1 MPAPLASS
9 ANTATPATSNNA
21 ARAPRSD
28 GGKDFSQLLQGDAPT
43 APGPASGAAPPT
55 PPPSSTPGQ
64 PSTASSDGQA
74 PGERNVD
81 AEATTAETP
90 PLPPAAVAPAG
101 PGTDKDKPAAT
112 EDAPWPPFGLAG
124 LVLATPTAADPVAA
138 QFTASAPSLDSDGTA
153 RVATPATNSAL
164 PAAAPAT
171 ATAAPPAA
179 ADSRPAANN
188 AGDATALPLPEM
200 ILPGRHSERG
210 EGSDPATAGDRL
222 TAPLLHAP
230 GAAAV
235 QDLKAAL
242 ATGNAIFNGEPT
254 PKPVLGDEGF
264 DQAIGARLGWLAE
277 QKIGHA
283 HIRLSPDDM
292 GPVDVRLQLN
302 GDKVHASFSSPHVEV
317 RQALE
322 GSLPRLRELL
332 GEQGFQ
338 LAHADV
344 GHQAPGGDGNAPG
357 RPGGGDMPGDG
368 EPAPGDSSVS
378 SAQLIRQ
385 RGLLDAYA

>member
-9 ANTATPATSNNA
+9 ANAQPQSPGSSAT
-21 ARAPRSD
+21 RAPRGD
-28 GGKDFSQLLQGDAPT
+28 GTKAFSQLLQGGSSGADAPSKPT
-43 APGPASGAAPPT
+43 NTPTPSAQGPASDSNGQAGAERRPDNAAAPEETAATVPT
-55 PPPSSTPGQ
+55 AQ
-64 PSTASSDGQA
+64 PRPAAEKDA
-74 PGERNVD
+74 P
-81 AEATTAETP
+81 ATTE
-90 PLPPAAVAPAG
+90 
-101 PGTDKDKPAAT
+101 
-112 EDAPWPPFGLAG
+112 EAPWPPLGLAG
-124 LVLATPTAADPVAA
+124 LVLAVPTPADPAA
-138 QFTASAPSLDSDGTA
+138 
-153 RVATPATNSAL
+153 AL
-164 PAAAPAT
+164 PAVT
-171 ATAAPPAA
+171 ATAADADGNALPAPAA
-179 ADSRPAANN
+179 LPVAAALPSTAAATTSSTADSSASSAA
-188 AGDATALPLPEM
+188 DQATTLPLPELV
-200 ILPGRHSERG
+200 LPGKRSERG
-210 EGSDPATAGDRL
+210 EGSDATLIGDRA

-230 GAAAV
+230 GNTPV

-254 PKPVLGDEGF
+254 PKPVLGDDGF
-264 DQAIGARLGWLAE
+264 DQAIGARLGWLAD

-302 GDKVHASFSSPHVEV
+302 GDKVHASFSSPHVDV

-322 GSLPRLRELL
+322 SSLPRLRELL

-344 GHQAPGGDGNAPG
+344 GHQAPGGDGNASG
-357 RPGGGDMPGDG
+357 QAAGGGMAGDG
-368 EPAPGDSSVS
+368 EPSPGDASVS

>member
-9 ANTATPATSNNA
+9 ANPATPATSNSA
-21 ARAPRSD
+21 ARASRSE
-28 GGKDFSQLLQGDAPT
+28 GGKDFSQLLQGGAPS
-43 APGPASGAAPPT
+43 APAPSSSATTPT
-55 PPPSSTPGQ
+55 PSTPGQ
-64 PSTASSDGQA
+64 PSTTDSNGQA
-74 PGERNVD
+74 PGERSAD

-90 PLPPAAVAPAG
+90 PLPPVALTPAG
-101 PGTDKDKPAAT
+101 PGTDKDKPATT
-112 EDAPWPPFGLAG
+112 EDAPWPPLGLAG
-124 LVLATPTAADPVAA
+124 LVLAMPTPADPAA
-138 QFTASAPSLDSDGTA
+138 ALPGTAAPSLASDGTA
-153 RVATPATNSAL
+153 LPTTSAATPTL
-164 PAAAPAT
+164 PAAAPAA
-171 ATAAPPAA
+171 ATAAPVA
-179 ADSRPAANN
+179 ADGKPTAPSAD
-188 AGDATALPLPEM
+188 DATALPLPEM
-200 ILPGRHSERG
+200 ILPGKRSERG
-210 EGSDPATAGDRL
+210 EGSDVAALGDRAS
-222 TAPLLHAP
+222 APLLHAP
-230 GAAAV
+230 AAAAV

-264 DQAIGARLGWLAE
+264 DQAIGARLGWLAD

-302 GDKVHASFSSPHVEV
+302 GDKVHASFSSPHVDV

-322 GSLPRLRELL
+322 SSLPRLRELL

-344 GHQAPGGDGNAPG
+344 GHRAPGGDGNASG
-357 RPGGGDMPGDG
+357 QAGGGGMAGDG
-368 EPAPGDSSVS
+368 EPAPGDASVS

>member
-21 ARAPRSD
+21 ARASRSE
-28 GGKDFSQLLQGDAPT
+28 GGKDFSQLLQGGAPCAT
-43 APGPASGAAPPT
+43 ASAGNATTPT
-55 PPPSSTPGQ
+55 PSTPSP
-64 PSTASSDGQA
+64 PSTADSNGQA
-74 PGERNVD
+74 PDERNAG
-81 AEATTAETP
+81 AEAATAETS
-90 PLPPAAVAPAG
+90 LPPVAATPAG
-101 PGTDKDKPAAT
+101 PGTEKDKPAAT
-112 EDAPWPPFGLAG
+112 EDAPWPPPGLAG
-124 LVLATPTAADPVAA
+124 LVLAMPMPADPAAALPTTAAPALA
-138 QFTASAPSLDSDGTA
+138 SDG
-153 RVATPATNSAL
+153 SAL

-171 ATAAPPAA
+171 NPTLPADAPATAATTPVAADAKPAA
-179 ADSRPAANN
+179 TSAD
-188 AGDATALPLPEM
+188 DATALPLPEM
-200 ILPGRHSERG
+200 ILPGKRSEHA
-210 EGSDPATAGDRL
+210 EGSDVAAVGDRAS
-222 TAPLLHAP
+222 TPLLHAP
-230 GAAAV
+230 AAAAV

-242 ATGNAIFNGEPT
+242 AAGNAIFNGEPT
-254 PKPVLGDEGF
+254 PKPVLGDDGF
-264 DQAIGARLGWLAE
+264 DQAIGARLGWLAD

-302 GDKVHASFSSPHVEV
+302 GDKVHASFSSPHVDV

-322 GSLPRLRELL
+322 SSLPRLRELL

-344 GHQAPGGDGNAPG
+344 GHQSPGGEGNAPG
-357 RPGGGDMPGDG
+357 QPGGSGIIGDG
-368 EPAPGDSSVS
+368 EPTPGEASVS

>member
-9 ANTATPATSNNA
+9 ANTATPATSNSA
-21 ARAPRSD
+21 ARASRSE
-28 GGKDFSQLLQGDAPT
+28 GGKDFSQLLQGGAPC
-43 APGPASGAAPPT
+43 APASAGNATTPT
-55 PPPSSTPGQ
+55 PSTPSQ
-64 PSTASSDGQA
+64 PSTADSNGQA
-74 PGERNVD
+74 PDERNAG
-81 AEATTAETP
+81 AEAATAETP
-90 PLPPAAVAPAG
+90 SLPPVAVTPAG

-112 EDAPWPPFGLAG
+112 EDAPWPPPGLAG
-124 LVLATPTAADPVAA
+124 LVLAMPMPADPAAALPTTAAPALA
-138 QFTASAPSLDSDGTA
+138 SDG
-153 RVATPATNSAL
+153 SAL

-171 ATAAPPAA
+171 NPTLPADAPATATTTPAA
-179 ADSRPAANN
+179 ADGKPAATS
-188 AGDATALPLPEM
+188 ADDATVLPLPEM
-200 ILPGRHSERG
+200 ILPGKRAERG
-210 EGSDPATAGDRL
+210 EGSDVAALGDR
-222 TAPLLHAP
+222 TSTPLLHSQP
-230 GAAAV
+230 AAAV

-264 DQAIGARLGWLAE
+264 DQAIGARLGWLAD

-302 GDKVHASFSSPHVEV
+302 GDKVHASFSSPHVDV

-322 GSLPRLRELL
+322 SSLPRLRELL

-344 GHQAPGGDGNAPG
+344 GHQSPGGEGNAPG
-357 RPGGGDMPGDG
+357 QPGGSGIIGDG
-368 EPAPGDSSVS
+368 EPTPGDASVS

>member
-9 ANTATPATSNNA
+9 ANQATPASSNSA
-21 ARAPRSD
+21 ARASRSE
-28 GGKDFSQLLQGDAPT
+28 GGKDFSQLLQDGAPS
-43 APGPASGAAPPT
+43 APAPVGSAITPT
-55 PPPSSTPGQ
+55 PATPSQ
-64 PSTASSDGQA
+64 PSTTDSNGQA
-74 PGERNVD
+74 PGERSAD
-81 AEATTAETP
+81 AEAATAETP
-90 PLPPAAVAPAG
+90 PLPPVAVTPAG

-112 EDAPWPPFGLAG
+112 EDAPWPPLGLAG
-124 LVLATPTAADPVAA
+124 LVLAMPTPVDPAAALPTTA
-138 QFTASAPSLDSDGTA
+138 APSLASDG
-153 RVATPATNSAL
+153 SAL
-164 PAAAPAT
+164 PATPAANPALPAT
-171 ATAAPPAA
+171 APAA
-179 ADSRPAANN
+179 ATAAAATTDGKPAATS
-188 AGDATALPLPEM
+188 ADDATTLPLPEM
-200 ILPGRHSERG
+200 ILPGKRSERG
-210 EGSDPATAGDRL
+210 EGSDVTALGDRAS
-222 TAPLLHAP
+222 TPLLHAP
-230 GAAAV
+230 AAAAV

-254 PKPVLGDEGF
+254 PKPVLGDDGF
-264 DQAIGARLGWLAE
+264 DQAIGARLGWLAD

-302 GDKVHASFSSPHVEV
+302 GDKVHASFSSPHVDV

-322 GSLPRLRELL
+322 SSLPRLRELL

-344 GHQAPGGDGNAPG
+344 GHQAPGGDGNASG
-357 RPGGGDMPGDG
+357 QPGGGGMTGDG
-368 EPAPGDSSVS
+368 EPTPGDASVS

>member
-9 ANTATPATSNNA
+9 ANTATPATSNSA
-21 ARAPRSD
+21 ARASRSE
-28 GGKDFSQLLQGDAPT
+28 GGKDFSQLLQGGAPSAPT
-43 APGPASGAAPPT
+43 PAGSATT
-55 PPPSSTPGQ
+55 PMPSTPSQ
-64 PSTASSDGQA
+64 PSTADSNGQA
-74 PGERNVD
+74 PGERTAD
-81 AEATTAETP
+81 AEAATAETSS
-90 PLPPAAVAPAG
+90 LPPVAVTPAG
-101 PGTDKDKPAAT
+101 PGTEKDKPAAT
-112 EDAPWPPFGLAG
+112 EDAPWPPPGLAG
-124 LVLATPTAADPVAA
+124 LVLAMPTPADPAVALPTTAAPALA
-138 QFTASAPSLDSDGTA
+138 SDG
-153 RVATPATNSAL
+153 SAL

-171 ATAAPPAA
+171 NPTLPADAPATATTTPAA
-179 ADSRPAANN
+179 ADGKPAATS
-188 AGDATALPLPEM
+188 ADDAAALPLPEM
-200 ILPGRHSERG
+200 ILPGKRAERG
-210 EGSDPATAGDRL
+210 EGSDVAVVGDRAS
-222 TAPLLHAP
+222 APLLHAP
-230 GAAAV
+230 AAAAV

-254 PKPVLGDEGF
+254 PKPVLGDDGF
-264 DQAIGARLGWLAE
+264 DQAIGARLGWLAD

-283 HIRLSPDDM
+283 HIRLSPDDL

-302 GDKVHASFSSPHVEV
+302 GDKVHASFSSPHVDV

-322 GSLPRLRELL
+322 SSLPRLRELL

-357 RPGGGDMPGDG
+357 QPGGSGIIGDG
-368 EPAPGDSSVS
+368 EPTPGDDSVS